1 MAVVYRARDVRLD
14 RWVALKVL
22 APEFAQDDAFR
33 QRFIRESRA
42 AAAVDHPNIIP
53 IFDAGEARG
62 VLFIAMR
69 YVGGQDVHS
78 LVHRTGPLPSGRAV
92 SVISQVASAL
102 DAAHALGLVHR
113 DVKPANMLLGRLAAG
128 RTPDHV
134 YLSDFGISKQ
144 AQATTNLTL
153 TGQVLGTLNYLAPE
167 QIEGGHVDGRA
178 DAYSLA
184 CTAFEILAGS
194 PPFRRDQNMAIMWAQ
209 LNAPPPA
216 LTGYRRDLPPA
227 VDQVMA
233 RALAKSPAERYASCL
248 AFATAL
254 QEACGTTAPD
264 RPGPAATPPP
274 GQLTAPAETTPPLS
288 PVPVIDVPPEPVV
301 SSPPREPPYQPFAG
315 PPYQSSAGPP
325 YQPPYQ
331 PSAGP
336 PYQSADQAVG
346 APLYRPGRP
355 PSDPPASPPPGPP
368 LRPAARPPRRRH
380 RGRAAV
386 LVALAVLVLAGGGY
400 ALLRHTSPTS
410 PAGASSSGTASGS
423 LPTRP
428 AAVVRAYYAAISAHD
443 YSRAWQLGG
452 DHTGTTRQ
460 QFVAGFRGTERDTV
474 TVVKVSGHVVAAR
487 LTALQTDGTVKRFVG
502 SYLVRRGTIIVFNV
516 RPAG

>member
-1 MAVVYRARDVRLD
+1 MAVVYRAHDVRLD

-78 LVHRTGPLPSGRAV
+78 LVHRTGPLPPGRAV
-92 SVISQVASAL
+92 SVISQVALAL

-113 DVKPANMLLGRLAAG
+113 DVKPANMLLGRRAAG

-144 AQATTNLTL
+144 AQTTTNLTL

-167 QIEGGHVDGRA
+167 QIEGRHVDGRA

-184 CTAFEILAGS
+184 CAAFEMLAGS

-233 RALAKSPAERYASCL
+233 RALA
-248 AFATAL
+248 
-254 QEACGTTAPD
+254 
-264 RPGPAATPPP
+264 
-274 GQLTAPAETTPPLS
+274 
-288 PVPVIDVPPEPVV
+288 
-301 SSPPREPPYQPFAG
+301 
-315 PPYQSSAGPP
+315 
-325 YQPPYQ
+325 
-331 PSAGP
+331 
-336 PYQSADQAVG
+336 
-346 APLYRPGRP
+346 
-355 PSDPPASPPPGPP
+355 
-368 LRPAARPPRRRH
+368 
-380 RGRAAV
+380 
-386 LVALAVLVLAGGGY
+386 
-400 ALLRHTSPTS
+400 
-410 PAGASSSGTASGS
+410 
-423 LPTRP
+423 
-428 AAVVRAYYAAISAHD
+428 
-443 YSRAWQLGG
+443 
-452 DHTGTTRQ
+452 
-460 QFVAGFRGTERDTV
+460 
-474 TVVKVSGHVVAAR
+474 
-487 LTALQTDGTVKRFVG
+487 
-502 SYLVRRGTIIVFNV
+502 
-516 RPAG
+516 